1 MNKNNIIGFVLIG
14 VIMFG
19 FTWYQS
25 KQYNKQMEA
34 QAQLDSIAFVEQMA
48 EMAKDS
54 VNGAEAAQNV
64 NVKTLPAYKDSMLT
78 EARLAEAQIYKL
90 SNDKVEI
97 EFTTR
102 GAQPYSVKIKDYMT
116 YDSTDLYL
124 IKPEQSQFG
133 VTVYAGEN
141 INTKDFVFQV
151 AEHNDSLLVMQLP
164 FAQGGYIQQVF
175 ALSEGSYMVQ
185 NELSF
190 VGMGNVIPRNVSNVD
205 IDWNI
210 IIPRLEKG
218 YKNEKQYSKV
228 NYYFTGDKK
237 SE

>member
-48 EMAKDS
+48 AMAKDS
-54 VNGAEAAQNV
+54 VNRAEAAQTV

-124 IKPEQSQFG
+124 ID
-133 VTVYAGEN
+133 N
-141 INTKDFVFQV
+141 LR
-151 AEHNDSLLVMQLP
+151 SL
-164 FAQGGYIQQVF
+164 I
-175 ALSEGSYMVQ
+175 
-185 NELSF
+185 
-190 VGMGNVIPRNVSNVD
+190 
-205 IDWNI
+205 
-210 IIPRLEKG
+210 EK
-218 YKNEKQYSKV
+218 
-228 NYYFTGDKK
+228 
-237 SE
+237 